1 MIDMNTIDLILV
13 GFIVLIAILG
23 FIRGVVSQAMSVVG
37 LIAAYVFSA
46 QLSEFA
52 VDRIAQ
58 EMGSTQSYARPFAIL
73 WAAILIYIGCRL
85 VGFGIEKLLVNQS
98 DSLKALNRIG
108 GGFLGAIKG
117 CLILMIGFYILR
129 LVPQEKLEAH
139 APKIPQS
146 RMYQFLAKNQF
157 LDTKYIDTLVEPV
170 TKPAQELIES
180 KTQAPVKEP
189 VKSVTHPKS
198 KKVVEKTESK
208 MNNEELNKVLMKHVP
223 AKQPAVAPTK
233 K

>member
-23 FIRGVVSQAMSVVG
+23 FIRGVISQAMSVVG
-37 LIAAYVFSA
+37 LIAAYMFSGR
-46 QLSEFA
+46 LSEFA

-58 EMGSTQSYARPFAIL
+58 EMGSSQSYARPFAIL

-85 VGFGIEKLLVNQS
+85 IGFGIEKLLVNQS
-98 DSLKALNRIG
+98 DSLKALNRVG

-157 LDTKYIDTLVEPV
+157 MDTKYIDTLVEPV

-180 KTQAPVKEP
+180 KTPAPVKEA
-189 VKSVTHPKS
+189 VKSVTHPKN
-198 KKVVEKTESK
+198 KKVIEKTEAK
-208 MNNEELNKVLMKHVP
+208 MNNEELNKVLMKHAP
-223 AKQPAVAPTK
+223 AKNPAVAPTK